1 MSRGNG
7 GHARTDV
14 QAKTWLTPK
23 QVKRLRD
30 VCLDA
35 FPAYLQDRNEA
46 IIAVLYDAGL
56 RRSELVG
63 LNTDHVDTDA
73 GTIYV
78 PGSIQKGD
86 VPDATI
92 QLGKWG
98 ADSTRILKRYLRD
111 RWKDTDT
118 LFPSRSSDRITGRSI
133 ARMVEKAAQ
142 HADVEP
148 HVVGGGRGDPADVSP
163 HTLRHSVA
171 YRIIQ
176 TEGGRLED
184 VQVRLRHSSRET
196 TDRIYSHLRPR

>member
-1 MSRGNG
+1 MAHRNG
-7 GHARTDV
+7 GHAHSDV
-14 QAKTWLTPK
+14 QATTWLTPE
-23 QVKRLRD
+23 QVERLRD
-30 VCLDA
+30 ACLDA
-35 FPAYLQDRNEA
+35 FPAYLQDRNET
-46 IIAVLYDAGL
+46 IIAVLYDTGL
-56 RRSELVG
+56 RRSELIG
-63 LNTDHVDTDA
+63 LDTEHVDTDS

-78 PGSIQKGD
+78 PGYVQKGD
-86 VPDATI
+86 VPAATI
-92 QLGKWG
+92 ELGKWG

-111 RWKDTDT
+111 RWKDTDA

-148 HVVGGGRGDPADVSP
+148 HVVGGGHGDPADVNP

-176 TEGGRLED
+176 TEGGQLED
-184 VQVRLRHSSRET
+184 VQLRLRHSSRET